1 MYPIK
6 SMEYKPA
13 PLLHHPKMMA
23 QMHLMHQNQEMKFH
37 PHIAQFNNPQFLF
50 KSPPDH
56 PSAFHSLAP
65 SNHQEPHGKSVS
77 WQEDGNFYADLGR
90 NFSISKMF
98 RFISTPR
105 VKSVSNMIQRTV
117 FLCYYRNYF
126 FSKI

>member
-1 MYPIK
+1 MYPKK

-23 QMHLMHQNQEMKFH
+23 QMHQMHQNQEMKFH

-90 NFSISKMF
+90 NCSISKMF
-98 RFISTPR
+98 SFILTPL
-105 VKSVSNMIQRTV
+105 VE
-117 FLCYYRNYF
+117 FA
-126 FSKI
+126 